1 MRWKELTGQL
11 WKSHRALLLL
21 LGALLVF
28 NLLLFMSFELL
39 LAPRVAEQKSHFLKR
54 QAEVRQLLR
63 NRGGAAHTPEQGY
76 FMATQD
82 LEKFYQA
89 IPDYQ
94 EFTGLIEELLV
105 LSNSARLDITRIGY
119 NSTQLKDSGLLQFE
133 LNFNVSGE
141 YEQVKRFIHSLE
153 QSTRLLAIKQ
163 IGLQGAD
170 DKAVSLRLNMQTYF
184 RSGEGVI
191 RES

>member
-1 MRWKELTGQL
+1 MRWKELTEQL
-11 WKSHRALLLL
+11 WKSQRALLLL

-28 NLLLFMSFELL
+28 NLLLFLALELFL
-39 LAPRVAEQKSHFLKR
+39 EPRVAEQKSHFLKR

-63 NRGGAAHTPEQGY
+63 NRGGAANSPEQAY
-76 FMATQD
+76 FMAARD
-82 LEKFYQA
+82 LEEFYQA

-105 LSNSARLDITRIGY
+105 LSNSARLEITRIGY
-119 NSTQLKDSGLLQFE
+119 NSTQLKEGGLLRFE

-153 QSTRLLAIKQ
+153 QSSRLLAIKQ

-170 DKAVSLRLNMQTYF
+170 DKAVSLRLNLETYF
-184 RSGEGVI
+184 RSGG
-191 RES
+191 RDT

>member
-1 MRWKELTGQL
+1 MRWKELARQL
-11 WKSHRALLLL
+11 WNSHRGLLLL
-21 LGALLVF
+21 LGILLVF
-28 NLLLFMSFELL
+28 NLVLFTSIELL

-54 QAEVRQLLR
+54 QTEVRQLLR
-63 NRGGAAHTPEQGY
+63 NRGGAANSPEQGY
-76 FMATQD
+76 FMAAQD
-82 LEKFYQA
+82 LEKFYQT

-94 EFTGLIEELLV
+94 EFSGLIEELLV
-105 LSNSARLDITRIGY
+105 LSESARLEITKIDY

-141 YEQVKRFIHSLE
+141 YEQLKRFIHSLE

-170 DKAVSLRLNMQTYF
+170 DKAVSLRLSLETYF
-184 RSGEGVI
+184 RSGGFDS
-191 RES
+191 ES